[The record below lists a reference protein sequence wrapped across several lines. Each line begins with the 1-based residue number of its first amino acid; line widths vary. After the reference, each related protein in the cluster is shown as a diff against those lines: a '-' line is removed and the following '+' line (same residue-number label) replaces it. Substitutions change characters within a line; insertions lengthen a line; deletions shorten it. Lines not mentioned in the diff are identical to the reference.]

1 MSKKRGKSA
10 KFSTPA
16 ASRIRQ
22 AGGSILIYALVVLV
36 LLFLLERQPSSFIY
50 VSF

>member
-1 MSKKRGKSA
+1 MIARWMPRIAGSVLLYVI
-10 KFSTPA
+10 FS
-16 ASRIRQ
+16 
-22 AGGSILIYALVVLV
+22 LV